1 MKITTA
7 CNSTKCFRA
16 FSLGLSLT
24 FVYLDHSKK
33 IVFPTVV
40 KHAQL
45 SDNLYLTSKEN
56 DNEKMIRFE
65 HLLAVHFHCVLP
77 VEVNLFLALY
87 FHAIPGPLSW
97 FKVKFCFI
105 IIKKRKY
112 IALRISI
119 HSSVHSIAADSFMKS
134 YFFSIECC

>member
-87 FHAIPGPLSW
+87 FHAIPGLLSW

-105 IIKKRKY
+105 IIKN
-112 IALRISI
+112 ASTLP
-119 HSSVHSIAADSFMKS
+119 
-134 YFFSIECC
+134 